1 MIAPPFALSTIGGAV
16 LQTLN
21 DRRVLV
27 LRYEVGFDAFA
38 RLMEQLP
45 PSSVIAALLLLKRYG
60 TRDNTVKGIRYA

>member
-1 MIAPPFALSTIGGAV
+1 MSAPPFALSPIGGAV

-21 DRRVLV
+21 DRRALV
-27 LRYEVGFDAFA
+27 LNYEVRFDAFA

-45 PSSVIAALLLLKRYG
+45 PSSAIAALLLLKRYG